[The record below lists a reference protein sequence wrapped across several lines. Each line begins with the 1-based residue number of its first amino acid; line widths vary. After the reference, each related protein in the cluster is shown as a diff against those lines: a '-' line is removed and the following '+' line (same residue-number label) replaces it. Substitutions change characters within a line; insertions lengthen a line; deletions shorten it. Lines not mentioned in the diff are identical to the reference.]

1 MVVLTPEEL
10 AAKMD
15 SLSRIKKLSFRVS
28 VGVLVGISV
37 CSALARAAIRLRMRQ
52 GLWLDDYLLFF
63 AALLLIA
70 TAGFMY
76 YICDEIYLAT
86 VVRADSTLIFQLPAD
101 ELTHMI
107 DHAVQENAA
116 TLILAWTA
124 TFFVKFS
131 FLAFFKMLIRQV
143 AGIKKY
149 YWGIVIFTIFTWLFL
164 ICEPFILCP
173 HFGIKSL
180 TCFDQSQNLLYVSM
194 TGLITGLDVL
204 TDVLIVTIPIFILR
218 RVKMRLMQKIALG
231 TFLCLSLMMAI
242 MAIIRVSGITGVAG
256 VDIPWTFFWQFT
268 EASVAVLMGS
278 LTAFRTLL
286 VGHVG
291 RNSEPKRSWPY
302 SRYRIYKWGGRK
314 VSADDE
320 TQEGLPEVP
329 GATMTGLRTFIRR
342 NNRDPCLAT
351 ANMTTHTMFR
361 EPSNENNDQYMPNE
375 GAIRAST
382 EGRHAQPTQSYQ
394 LQDITDPRSQQ
405 PVKHPISTSSHEYTG
420 FREDQTQGWSSPP
433 TSFGEST
440 TIRR

>member
-1 MVVLTPEEL
+1 MAVLTPQEL

-15 SLSRIKKLSFRVS
+15 SLTRIKKLSWKVS
-28 VGVLVGISV
+28 VGVLFGISMA
-37 CSALARAAIRLRMRQ
+37 SALARAAIRLKMRQ

-70 TAGFMY
+70 NVGFMY

-86 VVRADSTLIFQLPAD
+86 VVRADSTLIFQLPAA

-218 RVKMRLMQKIALG
+218 RVKLRLRQKIALG
-231 TFLCLSLMMAI
+231 AFLCLSLMMAI

-302 SRYRIYKWGGRK
+302 SRYRVYKWGGRK

-342 NNRDPCLAT
+342 NNRDPGLAT
-351 ANMTTHTMFR
+351 ANMTTHTMFTDAR
-361 EPSNENNDQYMPNE
+361 TDHNDQYMANE
-375 GAIRAST
+375 GEARASI
-382 EGRHAQPTQSYQ
+382 EGRHSQPAQSYQ
-394 LQDITDPRSQQ
+394 LHDMPDRSYQQ
-405 PVKHPISTSSHEYTG
+405 PAKHLVSISSNEYTG
-420 FREDQTQGWSSPP
+420 TQGWPSPP
-433 TSFGEST
+433 TSFGEAST
-440 TIRR
+440 GG